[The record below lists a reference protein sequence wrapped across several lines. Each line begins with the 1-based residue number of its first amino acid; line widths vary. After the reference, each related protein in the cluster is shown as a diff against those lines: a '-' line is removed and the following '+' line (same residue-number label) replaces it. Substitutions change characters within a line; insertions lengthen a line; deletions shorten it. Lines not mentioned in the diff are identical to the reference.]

1 MNDLPFEWEEGEVT
15 EQAYVTINGQKYYVT
30 PATYSGGTSLSANH
44 LNQAE
49 NKILE
54 RVNGTILW
62 TNQNPTANFVA
73 QTITLSSSDYDILE
87 FIWRT
92 DLVGNLTFSEKVMKG
107 KGTQFDFFSTAIV
120 GRRWCRRILY
130 VSDTSYSFN
139 NCYKLD
145 TSSTME
151 NDNCVPLYVIG
162 YKTGLFGGQS

>member
-1 MNDLPFEWEEGEVT
+1 MNDLPFEWIPGEVV
-15 EQAYVTINGQKYYVT
+15 EQAYVEIDGVKHYVT
-30 PATYSGGTSLSANH
+30 PTRYADGTSLSAYH
-44 LNQAE
+44 LNKSE
-49 NKILE
+49 YETIK

-62 TNQNPTANFVA
+62 QNSNPTADFAA
-73 QTITLSSSDYDILE
+73 QTITLNSSDYDVLE

-92 DLVGNLTFSEKVMKG
+92 DSAGNLAFSEKIMKG

-139 NCYKLD
+139 DCYKLD
-145 TSSTME
+145 SSSAME
-151 NDNCVPLYVIG
+151 NGNCVPLYIIG